1 MFAEENLELERRMAA
16 VLDGTQDIAEQ
27 ATEGDSTTASST
39 DVSNTSTEDK
49 LSTVT

>member
-1 MFAEENLELERRMAA
+1 MAA

-27 ATEGDSTTASST
+27 TTEGDSTTASST
-39 DVSNTSTEDK
+39 DVSNTSTEDR